1 MVVGVLADVVEDIV
15 ASGTGT
21 LFIIVSF
28 DGLFASCCNDD
39 KPNNNASTSIGVD
52 TNFVGNGNSN
62 CCSFLFKGGM
72 IALVVFLL
80 AVAAA
85 AKEAALL
92 SSWLFFPE
100 IPFASPREEDDD
112 ESSSGRVI

>member
-1 MVVGVLADVVEDIV
+1 MVVGVLVDVVEDIV

-28 DGLFASCCNDD
+28 NGLFASCCNDD
-39 KPNNNASTSIGVD
+39 EPNNNASTGIGVD
-52 TNFVGNGNSN
+52 TNFVGNGNGN

-72 IALVVFLL
+72 IALAIFL
-80 AVAAA
+80 
-85 AKEAALL
+85 
-92 SSWLFFPE
+92 S
-100 IPFASPREEDDD
+100 ASPREEDDD

>member
-39 KPNNNASTSIGVD
+39 KPNNNASTGISAP
-52 TNFVGNGNSN
+52 S
-62 CCSFLFKGGM
+62 
-72 IALVVFLL
+72 
-80 AVAAA
+80 
-85 AKEAALL
+85 
-92 SSWLFFPE
+92 
-100 IPFASPREEDDD
+100 ASPREEDDD
-112 ESSSGRVI
+112 ESSLGRVI

>member
-39 KPNNNASTSIGVD
+39 EPNNNASTGISAP
-52 TNFVGNGNSN
+52 S
-62 CCSFLFKGGM
+62 
-72 IALVVFLL
+72 
-80 AVAAA
+80 
-85 AKEAALL
+85 
-92 SSWLFFPE
+92 
-100 IPFASPREEDDD
+100 ASPREEDDD